1 MSSTRTKVDENY
13 IEEIYEEI
21 NEHIE
26 EVQKDFN
33 KDSEAFDNWAKAI
46 CQPKYKLVKNLIYL
60 LEKDEITF
68 KEKHSIFSIFYK
80 LLSIN
85 QHVSNQLKKYN
96 TLPKILIDYIIQ
108 YKKEYG
114 KNDLSAV
121 NTLSYIL
128 DIDNYKDLINSDII
142 GILFESLTLVRDE
155 NDLQYLIKALIDIN
169 YIYKDLED
177 INKNLFLQVFDKS
190 ENSNL
195 IGEITLRLLNQEQD
209 IINILKILFCI
220 KSLMSKEK
228 KGTFYTKDLEAFID
242 IAIRFLE
249 SMENNEL
256 RCDILDILIKVT
268 NYEEFGIKYKI
279 EELKDLMEECSNND
293 SVSKE
298 AQEKSILI
306 IDNLKKI
313 G

>member
-1 MSSTRTKVDENY
+1 M
-13 IEEIYEEI
+13 
-21 NEHIE
+21 
-26 EVQKDFN
+26 
-33 KDSEAFDNWAKAI
+33 
-46 CQPKYKLVKNLIYL
+46 
-60 LEKDEITF
+60 
-68 KEKHSIFSIFYK
+68 
-80 LLSIN
+80 
-85 QHVSNQLKKYN
+85 
-96 TLPKILIDYIIQ
+96 
-108 YKKEYG
+108 
-114 KNDLSAV
+114 
-121 NTLSYIL
+121 
-128 DIDNYKDLINSDII
+128 
-142 GILFESLTLVRDE
+142 
-155 NDLQYLIKALIDIN
+155 
-169 YIYKDLED
+169 ED